1 MIVSKETKL
10 LKEVK
15 RIQSLDALRGL
26 AILLM
31 VLSSSIAFGGI
42 LPAWMYHAQVPPPQH
57 LFRPDLPG
65 ITWVDL
71 VFPFFLFSMG
81 AALPLTLSGK
91 LKSGSKFLVILQ
103 ILKRYALLVVFALF
117 TVHARA
123 WIINSSPGVIEN
135 LISISAFALLFF
147 IYGSDSISK
156 KSALLIQLIGLT
168 IAIAFLAF
176 YPFSKGFSF
185 STIDVIIL
193 VLATMALFGSLIWI
207 ATPTNPWLRIGILP
221 FVMAVF
227 LASTVEGS
235 WNNQLFNWTPVSWL
249 YKFYY
254 LKYLFIIIP
263 GTFAGEWLLQNRGKQ
278 FSQSLKSN
286 RNKSTDV
293 LTIILTWLILI
304 GNLVCLFER
313 WLLLNLVI
321 TSVLSFF
328 LIYVSKQTTRKQHK
342 ADFLKFVQAGVYML
356 LLGLS
361 FEAYEGGI
369 KKDFSTYSYYFVSS
383 GLAFLVLFSF
393 MRLEQLS
400 MFTKTI
406 RFLADA
412 GKNPMIAYTAG
423 NLLLLPLLK
432 MTGFDVWLDNLGSN
446 LIGGFFRGILFT
458 GIVAIITIFF
468 TRKQLFWRT

>member
-1 MIVSKETKL
+1 MSEETKL
-10 LKEVK
+10 LTEVK

-42 LPAWMYHAQVPPPQH
+42 LPAWMYHAQVPPPEH

-81 AALPLTLSGK
+81 AALPLTLSSK
-91 LKSGSKFLVILQ
+91 LKSQSKYKVVLQ

-123 WIINSSPGVIEN
+123 WVINSNPGILEN
-135 LISISAFALLFF
+135 IISISAFALLFF
-147 IYGSDSISK
+147 IYGSASICK
-156 KSALLIQLIGLT
+156 KNALLIQLVSLA
-168 IAIAFLAF
+168 IAITFLVF
-176 YPFSKGFSF
+176 YPFSNGFNF

-193 VLATMALFGSLIWI
+193 VLATMALFGSFIWI
-207 ATPTNPWLRIGILP
+207 ATRTNPLLRIGVLP

-254 LKYLFIIIP
+254 LKYLFVIIP
-263 GTFAGEWLLQNRGKQ
+263 GTFAGEWLLQNKGKQ
-278 FSQSLKSN
+278 FSQNRISN
-286 RNKSTDV
+286 RNKYVNV
-293 LTIILTWLILI
+293 LMITLPWLILI
-304 GNLVCLFER
+304 CNLICLFDR
-313 WLLLNLVI
+313 LLLINLLI
-321 TSVLSFF
+321 TSILSLL
-328 LIYVSKQTTRKQHK
+328 LIYFGRLTAKRQGRS
-342 ADFLKFVQAGVYML
+342 DSFKFIQAGIYLL

-393 MRLEQLS
+393 MLLEQLNL
-400 MFTKTI
+400 FTTAI
-406 RFLADA
+406 SFLADA

-423 NLLLLPLLK
+423 NLLLLPIFR
-432 MTGFDVWLDNLGSN
+432 MTGFDVWLDSLGDNL
-446 LIGGFFRGILFT
+446 LGGFFRGILFT
-458 GIVAIITIFF
+458 GIVAILTIFF